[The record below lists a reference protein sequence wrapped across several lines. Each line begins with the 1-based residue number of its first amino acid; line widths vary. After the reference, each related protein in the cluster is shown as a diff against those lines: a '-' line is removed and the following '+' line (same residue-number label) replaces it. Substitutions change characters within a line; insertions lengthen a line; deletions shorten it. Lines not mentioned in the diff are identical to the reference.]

1 MRASEDIL
9 PDRSA
14 LSLTEAASVL
24 AALAVL
30 AMAWTFPL
38 ILRLKTH
45 IASDTGDPLLVAWM
59 LAWDAD
65 RLRHGLSGIWDA
77 PNFFPY
83 RHTLLYSEHFLGV
96 AVFTAPLQWLSR
108 NPIFVYN
115 VAFLGSQVLTGFGM
129 YVLARW
135 LTGRRD
141 AAFVASLVFACQP
154 YRASHSSHLQLLVL
168 GWLPLSLWALHR
180 YFQSKRL
187 RYLLAS
193 TLFLLLQALTCGY
206 FAYYGLLPLGFAA
219 AYELWR
225 SRWFSRSLVGHVVT
239 AASLAAVVM
248 LPVVRAYA
256 EVRRESGL
264 RRPLDEIVGQSA
276 DVGDYFS
283 ASPALSLWGGM
294 GSGRSEHELFP
305 GFVAVGLA
313 MLAIAGI
320 RRRDG
325 RDAVVLYGSMLVA
338 AFVLSLGPSPKAFGH
353 SIGVPGPYAWLL
365 QVTPGLDGL
374 RVPARLAVI
383 VQVALAVLAGFGSV
397 RVIEWSAGRS
407 ESFRPVAMGLLAVLV
422 GAEGWAALGLPAF
435 DYRGAPDERQAYEYL
450 RSLPRGGTIE
460 LPTMAE
466 HLLPEFRYQY
476 MTLLHGH
483 RIVNG
488 HSGYVTPLAVWLRGG
503 HSPLRETGR
512 QRDAV
517 EMLRSLGVRYLVVHR
532 QLYEDAALADELM
545 QIIENDPQ
553 VIARN
558 TIGST
563 TVAVLAPLEQPQ
575 LPPAVTR
582 IPSSSIIASASDGTD
597 RLPLLFDGDRDSRW
611 LTGHPQSGSEWL
623 ELALDRARDVHVA
636 GFQLGVRSFGD
647 YPRRLAIDAV
657 QDGAVTTVFEGS
669 VLPALAHGIL
679 SDGDY
684 PWIDIVL
691 PANSTRA
698 LRFRQLGTAHT
709 FFWSVHELQLLEAA
723 PAPK

>member
-1 MRASEDIL
+1 VTPDVP

-14 LSLTEAASVL
+14 LSVTEAVSVL
-24 AALAVL
+24 AAFASLAIV
-30 AMAWTFPL
+30 WTFPL
-38 ILRLKTH
+38 ILHLRAH
-45 IASDTGDPLLVAWM
+45 IASEAGDPVLVAWM

-83 RHTLLYSEHFLGV
+83 PHTLLYSEHFLGV

-115 VAFLGSQVLTGFGM
+115 VAFLGSQILTGFGM

-154 YRASHSSHLQLLVL
+154 YRASHSAHLQLLVL

-180 YFQSKRL
+180 YFQSQRL
-187 RYLLAS
+187 RYLLAT
-193 TLFLLLQALTCGY
+193 TLFFLLQALTCGY
-206 FAYYGLLPLGFAA
+206 FAYFGLLPLGLAF

-225 SRWFSRSLVGHVVT
+225 TRWFSRSLVGHLVV
-239 AASLAAVVM
+239 ASSLAAVVM

-256 EVRRESGL
+256 DVRREGGL
-264 RRPLDEIVGQSA
+264 RRPLDEIVDQSA
-276 DVGDYFS
+276 DVGDYVS

-294 GSGRSEHELFP
+294 GSGRGEHELFP
-305 GFVAVGLA
+305 GFMAVGLA
-313 MLAIAGI
+313 IVAISGI
-320 RRRDG
+320 RRRDS
-325 RDAVVLYGSMLVA
+325 RDAVVLYGSMLVG

-353 SIGVPGPYAWLL
+353 AIAVPSPYAWLL
-365 QVTPGLDGL
+365 HVTPGLDGL

-383 VQVALAVLAGFGSV
+383 VQVALAVLAGFGAI
-397 RVIEWSAGRS
+397 RVIEWSAARS
-407 ESFRPVAMGLLAVLV
+407 ESLRPVAIGLLAILV

-435 DYRGAPDERQAYEYL
+435 DYRGTPEERAAYEYL
-450 RSLPRGGTIE
+450 RSLPAGATIE

-503 HSPLRETGR
+503 HSPLREAGR

-517 EMLRSLGVRYLVVHR
+517 EMLRSLGVRYIVVH
-532 QLYEDAALADELM
+532 QQQYEDASLADELM

-553 VIARN
+553 VIAHN
-558 TIGST
+558 TSGST
-563 TVAVLAPLEQPQ
+563 TVAVLAPLEQTQ

-582 IPSSSIIASASDGTD
+582 IPSSSITADASDGAD

-611 LTGHPQSGSEWL
+611 LTGHPQSGGEWL
-623 ELALDRARDVHVA
+623 NLQFDRTRGVRVAR
-636 GFQLGVRSFGD
+636 FQLGARSFGD
-647 YPRRLAIDAV
+647 YPRRLAIDVV
-657 QDGAVTTVFEGS
+657 QDGTATTVFEGS
-669 VLPALAHGIL
+669 VLPAFARGIL
-679 SDGDY
+679 SDADY

-691 PANSTRA
+691 PANSARA
-698 LRFRQLGTAHT
+698 LRFRQVGKART
-709 FFWSVHELQLLEAA
+709 FYWSVHELQLLEDSAA
-723 PAPK
+723 PK

>member
-1 MRASEDIL
+1 MRVSEDV
-9 PDRSA
+9 PPNRSA
-14 LSLTEAASVL
+14 LSTTEAAGVL
-24 AALAVL
+24 AAFAAV
-30 AMAWTFPL
+30 AIVWTFPL
-38 ILRLKTH
+38 ILHLRAH
-45 IASDTGDPLLVAWM
+45 IASDAGDPVLVAWM

-83 RHTLLYSEHFLGV
+83 QHTLLYSEHFLGV

-115 VAFLGSQVLTGFGM
+115 IAFLGSQVLTGFGM

-154 YRASHSSHLQLLVL
+154 YRASHASHLQLLVL

-180 YFQSKRL
+180 YFQSRRL
-187 RYLLAS
+187 PYLLAT
-193 TLFLLLQALTCGY
+193 TLFFLLQVLTCGY

-225 SRWFSRSLVGHVVT
+225 TRWFSRSLVVHLVV
-239 AASLAAVVM
+239 AASLATAVM

-256 EVRRESGL
+256 DVRRESGL
-264 RRPLDEIVGQSA
+264 RRTLDEIVDQSA

-294 GSGRSEHELFP
+294 GSGRAEHELFP

-320 RRRDG
+320 RRRDSP
-325 RDAVVLYGSMLVA
+325 DVVVLYGSILVA
-338 AFVLSLGPSPKAFGH
+338 AFALSLGPSPKAFGH
-353 SIGVPGPYAWLL
+353 SLAVSGPYAWLL
-365 QVTPGLDGL
+365 HVTPGLDGL

-383 VQVALAVLAGFGSV
+383 VQLALAVLAGFGAI
-397 RVIEWSAGRS
+397 RVFEWSERQS
-407 ESFRPVAMGLLAVLV
+407 ERLRPVAIGLLAVLV

-435 DYRGAPDERQAYEYL
+435 DDRGTPVERQAYGYL
-450 RSLPRGGTIE
+450 RSLPSGAAIE

-466 HLLPEFRYQY
+466 HLLPEFKYQY

-488 HSGYVTPLAVWLRGG
+488 HSGYVTPLVVWLRGG
-503 HSPLRETGR
+503 HSPLREARR

-532 QLYEDAALADELM
+532 QQYEDSSLADELI

-553 VIARN
+553 VIAHN
-558 TIGST
+558 TFGST
-563 TVAVLAPLEQPQ
+563 TVAALTPLEQAQ
-575 LPPAVTR
+575 VPPGLTQ
-582 IPSSSIIASASDGTD
+582 IPSSSLTASASDGVD
-597 RLPLLFDGDRDSRW
+597 RLPMLFDGDHDSRW
-611 LTGHPQSGSEWL
+611 LTGHPQSGGEWL
-623 ELALDRARDVHVA
+623 ELQLDRARDVRVA
-636 GFQLGVRSFGD
+636 RFQVGARSFGD
-647 YPRRLAIDAV
+647 YPRRLAIDV
-657 QDGAVTTVFEGS
+657 VEDGTAKTVFEGS
-669 VLPALAHGIL
+669 VLPAFANGIL

-691 PANSTRA
+691 PTNSARA
-698 LRFRQLGTAHT
+698 LRFRQLGAART
-709 FFWSVHELQLLEAA
+709 FYWSVHELQLLEAA
-723 PAPK
+723 PPRK